1 MKLATPCTLSLIHIF
16 CVISVKLQEAE
27 FEGQTKAKLGNT
39 EIRTLVSNMVY
50 TKLMEFFEENPGVAK
65 AIFEKATQAARA
77 RAAAKKAREL
87 VPVSYTHLILAK
99 LFS

>member
-1 MKLATPCTLSLIHIF
+1 
-16 CVISVKLQEAE
+16 
-27 FEGQTKAKLGNT
+27 
-39 EIRTLVSNMVY
+39 MVY

-87 VPVSYTHLILAK
+87 VRRKSALETSRMPGKLADCREKDPTTHRDLHRRGR
-99 LFS
+99 FCRRFRQDGP